1 MKTVLSKNKFPQS
14 PKSTKK
20 YLSNKTVP
28 NTMVTDL
35 PKILPKISDIRINLI
50 DTIRHVTYTMD
61 KYTLQT
67 GIVSFFDHEK
77 SLKEIESACT
87 FYQCQY

>member
-50 DTIRHVTYTMD
+50 DAIRNLTYTMD
-61 KYTLQT
+61 KSTLQT
-67 GIVSFFDHEK
+67 RVVPFFDHEK
-77 SLKEIESACT
+77 SLKEIESA
-87 FYQCQY
+87 

>member
-20 YLSNKTVP
+20 YRSNKTVP
-28 NTMVTDL
+28 NTMITYL
-35 PKILPKISDIRINLI
+35 SKIMPKILEIRINLI
-50 DTIRHVTYTMD
+50 DTIRNLTYTMD

-67 GIVSFFDHEK
+67 RIVSFFGHEK
-77 SLKEIESACT
+77 SLKEIESA
-87 FYQCQY
+87 